1 MGKLNSRRRCSSCT
15 RNLPRTAFSNTQ
27 LVVSDDTKR
36 RCSQCIDRDP
46 SKKKGALLVSVTIP
60 KSGGTIKDRTMAAFL
75 SPASLAVPLVASPT
89 AVGAAGAASPPPPV
103 ATRVSPMTVTLHMQ
117 AMIAAK
123 HRDAQKRLSS
133 NTAAAKVDLY
143 GILPYHATYGM
154 GRNHQLSVRLKSTP
168 LCTAACPAY
177 KVAGIHMPSCEH
189 GIILDAQKAAGTYT
203 R

>member
-15 RNLPRTAFSNTQ
+15 RDLPRTAFSNTQ

-89 AVGAAGAASPPPPV
+89 AVGAADAASPPPPV
-103 ATRVSPMTVTLHMQ
+103 GTGVSPTTITQTMQ
-117 AMIAAK
+117 AMIAAR

-133 NTAAAKVDLY
+133 NKAAKVDLY
-143 GILPYHATYGM
+143 GILPQHTTYGM